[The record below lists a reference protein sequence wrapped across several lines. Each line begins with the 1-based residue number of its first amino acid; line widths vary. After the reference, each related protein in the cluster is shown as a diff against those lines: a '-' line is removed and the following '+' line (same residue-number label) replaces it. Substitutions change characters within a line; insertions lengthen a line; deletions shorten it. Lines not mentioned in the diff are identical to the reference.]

1 MGATLSGGLLINMN
15 HKTASEF
22 SFIMAIP
29 IMLAAS
35 GKDLVESWSYLSVND
50 LSLFITGFFTAF
62 FVALLAIRFFLK
74 LINKVKWIPFLFI
87 AFCWQLFF
95 GSFSFNG

>member
-35 GKDLVESWSYLSVND
+35 GKDLVESWSYLSV
-50 LSLFITGFFTAF
+50 
-62 FVALLAIRFFLK
+62 K
-74 LINKVKWIPFLFI
+74 
-87 AFCWQLFF
+87 
-95 GSFSFNG
+95 

>member
-1 MGATLSGGLLINMN
+1 MGATLSGGLLIIMN

-74 LINKVKWIPFLFI
+74 LINKVKWIPFAIYRFLLVTIF
-87 AFCWQLFF
+87 WFF
-95 GSFSFNG
+95 LL